1 MKRQGAVLSH
11 RTAFGVFHV
20 KQNLRT
26 IDMTTL
32 FDPLQAGDL
41 HLANRIAMAPCTRNR
56 SPGGI
61 PVAMNAEYY
70 AQRAGNG
77 LLITE
82 GTAICHQGQ
91 GYADVPGLYT
101 PEQLAGWR
109 RVTDAVHAKGGCI
122 VTQLWHVGR
131 VSHVSLQPH
140 GQAPVA
146 PSAITAQSRTFILDE
161 QTGAGHFAPTSE
173 PRALLLDE
181 LPAIIEPS
189 ARAAHDAVHVAGFD
203 GVELHGA
210 NGYLIDQFLKDG
222 SNHRTD
228 AYGGSV
234 ENRIRFA
241 VQAVRAAVDAVGGG
255 GVGIR
260 LSPVTPAN
268 DARDSHAQALF
279 ERLVQ
284 ALAPLGLAY
293 IHVIEGATGGPRVI
307 EDRPFDNA
315 AFKAAY
321 RNAGGTGAWMVN
333 NGYTREM
340 ALQAVASGAA
350 DVVAFGR
357 DAIANPDLAQ
367 RLKRGAPLNAWD
379 KTTFYGGT
387 SKGYTDYP
395 ALTA

>member
-1 MKRQGAVLSH
+1 M
-11 RTAFGVFHV
+11 
-20 KQNLRT
+20 
-26 IDMTTL
+26 
-32 FDPLQAGDL
+32 
-41 HLANRIAMAPCTRNR
+41 
-56 SPGGI
+56 
-61 PVAMNAEYY
+61 
-70 AQRAGNG
+70 
-77 LLITE
+77 
-82 GTAICHQGQ
+82 
-91 GYADVPGLYT
+91 ADVPGLYT

-181 LPAIIEPS
+181 LPAIIETY

-255 GVGIR
+255 RVGIR
-260 LSPVTPAN
+260 LSPVTPPTTRAT
-268 DARDSHAQALF
+268 
-279 ERLVQ
+279 
-284 ALAPLGLAY
+284 
-293 IHVIEGATGGPRVI
+293 VIRRPCSSDWYRRWPRSVS
-307 EDRPFDNA
+307 P
-315 AFKAAY
+315 
-321 RNAGGTGAWMVN
+321 
-333 NGYTREM
+333 
-340 ALQAVASGAA
+340 
-350 DVVAFGR
+350 
-357 DAIANPDLAQ
+357 
-367 RLKRGAPLNAWD
+367 
-379 KTTFYGGT
+379 T
-387 SKGYTDYP
+387 ST
-395 ALTA
+395 